1 MERTLLIIK
10 PDAVERNLIG
20 HIIGRLEKA
29 GFNIADMRM
38 EHLTVESARRFY
50 DVHQGKPFF
59 ESLVDFMTSGP
70 VLPVLL
76 EKANAVA
83 DLRVLI
89 GATDPA
95 QAASGTLRQE
105 IALDV
110 QKNSVHASDSK
121 ETAAREIAF
130 FFG

>member
-38 EHLTVESARRFY
+38 EHLTVESVRRFY

-59 ESLVDFMTSGP
+59 EDLVDFMTSGP